1 MGIKQ
6 LAAAMVGITL
16 SEESGPL
23 GDYSANVMPPSR
35 ATELSPRTALALPA
49 FYRGVSLIAGMG
61 AQLSL
66 GAWRGQ
72 EPLINPAPALI
83 RNPDPWRSVRSF
95 IARTLTC
102 LSLHGNAYW
111 RKTIAADGTVL
122 GLEVIDP
129 NTVSIK
135 WRKGVKTYT
144 YTLRGVVYRDRPATE
159 VEHIWFLE
167 VPGLS
172 AGLGPVQ
179 ACRAALEGITNIR
192 EYADNWFDSTDQPS
206 GVLTTDQRL
215 LPEEAAQYKKAW
227 YTRDPEDTTAGPSLR
242 VLGAGLSYAPYFLK
256 PEDAQWLEA
265 QSWGVLD
272 IARLLG
278 LPGDYVLA
286 AVEGSSL
293 TYANLEMIDA
303 QFLRTTLFPLYL
315 APIEEA
321 LSRCLPRGQEARFDA
336 SALLRPD
343 AKTRSEIDKTYIDAG
358 VYDGAF
364 VRTREGIPGPA
375 PKTPS
380 TAPATKE
387 APA

>member
-1 MGIKQ
+1 MGIKH

-23 GDYSANVMPPSR
+23 GDYSANVVPPSR
-35 ATELSPRTALALPA
+35 ATEVTPRTALALPA

-61 AQLSL
+61 SQLTL
-66 GAWRGQ
+66 GAWRG
-72 EPLINPAPALI
+72 EENVDNPFV
-83 RNPDPWRSVRSF
+83 RKPDPWRSGRSF

-102 LSLHGNAYW
+102 LTLHGNAYW
-111 RKTIAADGTVL
+111 RKYYDAAGTGIAA
-122 GLEVIDP
+122 LEVIDP
-129 NTVSIK
+129 NTVSVK
-135 WRKGVKTYT
+135 WNKGVKTYT

-159 VEHIWFLE
+159 IEHLWFLE

-179 ACRAALEGITNIR
+179 ACRAALEGITDLR
-192 EYADNWFDSTDQPS
+192 EYADNWFNSTDQPS

-215 LPEEAAQYKKAW
+215 LPDEAAQYKKAW
-227 YTRDPEDTTAGPSLR
+227 YTRDATDTTVGPSLR

-286 AVEGSSL
+286 AVEGSNL

-343 AKTRSEIDKTYIDAG
+343 AKTRAEMDNIYVPLG
-358 VYDGAF
+358 VYDADH
-364 VRTREGIPGPA
+364 VRTREGIPGRA
-375 PKTPS
+375 PKTAPS
-380 TAPATKE
+380 KEE